1 MSASESEP
9 KEPLSNDGNAL
20 IRRVGAWVFLV
31 GAVTLTGTMLTMLVI
46 KTGIWSERPE
56 LSKILMDHFVCVVG
70 LPMSAI
76 ASLFIVLVCEIFARD
91 KIRFK
96 ALGVQFEGAS
106 GQVILWA
113 LCFIT
118 MTAALNILWD
128 KRSNSGLPVNQ
139 QSEAKR

>member
-1 MSASESEP
+1 MQ
-9 KEPLSNDGNAL
+9 
-20 IRRVGAWVFLV
+20 GAWRD
-31 GAVTLTGTMLTMLVI
+31 AYI
-46 KTGIWSERPE
+46 ASNSPE
-56 LSKILMDHFVCVVG
+56 FKKVLLEHFACVVG
-70 LPMSAI
+70 LPMAAI

-96 ALGVQFEGAS
+96 VLGFEFEGAS
-106 GQVILWA
+106 GQVILWV

-128 KRSNSGLPVNQ
+128 KNSNFAQPFSQQSSPQ